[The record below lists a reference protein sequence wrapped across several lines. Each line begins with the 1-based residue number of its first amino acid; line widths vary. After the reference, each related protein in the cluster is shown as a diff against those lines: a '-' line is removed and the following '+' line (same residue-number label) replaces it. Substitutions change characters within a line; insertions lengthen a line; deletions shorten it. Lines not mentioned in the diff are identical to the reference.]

1 MPLFCTR
8 GYNII
13 RRHFAVSATPFLQCG
28 WPKSD
33 AENIRNEPIY
43 PFVFN
48 KYLENEPIF
57 AKARELIFYGAT
69 HPGLHRPNNEDAF
82 LIEPELRAAILADG
96 MGGEKCGEVG
106 SAITVETIAEYLR
119 LPESALSAEEI
130 AREAIRAANRRVR
143 DTAQERL
150 ECNGMGSTVVL
161 AIWRL
166 PRISIAN
173 VGDSR
178 GYLYRAGELRQLTYD
193 QTYANELR
201 TQLGFSEERIRNMP
215 NRNVLTMAVGV
226 YDQVL
231 IRMHTETLE
240 AGDQVLLCSD
250 GLYGPVRPTTMAE
263 ILSEQRD
270 AQWKVERLIECA
282 NEAGGPD
289 NVTVVLLEY
298 PHG

>member
-1 MPLFCTR
+1 MP
-8 GYNII
+8 
-13 RRHFAVSATPFLQCG
+13 
-28 WPKSD
+28 
-33 AENIRNEPIY
+33 
-43 PFVFN
+43 
-48 KYLENEPIF
+48 
-57 AKARELIFYGAT
+57 ELISYGAT
-69 HPGLHRPNNEDAF
+69 HPGHHRPNNEDTF
-82 LIEPELRAAILADG
+82 LIARELRAAILADG
-96 MGGEKCGEVG
+96 MGGENCGEVG
-106 SAITVETIAEYLR
+106 SAITVEAIADFLGS
-119 LPESALSAEEI
+119 PDSDLSAEEL

-143 DTAQERL
+143 ETARERA
-150 ECNGMGSTVVL
+150 ECDGMGSTVVL

-178 GYLYRAGELRQLTYD
+178 GYLYRAGDLRQLTYD
-193 QTYANELR
+193 QNYANELR
-201 TQLGFSEERIRNMP
+201 TQLGFTEERVRNLP

-250 GLYGPVRPTTMAE
+250 GLYGPVRHETIAE
-263 ILSEQRD
+263 ILGEQRD

-289 NVTVVLLEY
+289 NITAVLLEY
-298 PHG
+298 PNG